1 MLSVSCSTHGKPIS
15 CHDPVSGHGEF
26 LSRKRRSFRTAPC
39 ADAPQVMCSRTQVQI
54 LAMFSSLRGIS
65 WPSRIQQALS
75 ICKVA
80 NLDLV
85 RGTASTEH
93 CNRRAPRKLILR
105 ASRQGLLRSDCN
117 PHARTSYY
125 TFNFLIFA
133 LPVMCLCNVLVFRG
147 LLWGAR
153 PAPLFVWPKL
163 KGHAF
168 FDNPQRLN
176 TLCVDVHAPITAC
189 HAAWPRL

>member
-1 MLSVSCSTHGKPIS
+1 
-15 CHDPVSGHGEF
+15 
-26 LSRKRRSFRTAPC
+26 
-39 ADAPQVMCSRTQVQI
+39 
-54 LAMFSSLRGIS
+54 MFGSLPEIS
-65 WPSRIQQALS
+65 WPSMIQQALN
-75 ICKVA
+75 ICKLA

-153 PAPLFVWPKL
+153 PALLFVWPKL

-176 TLCVDVHAPITAC
+176 TLCVDVRAPITAC